1 MFEKEYVF
9 RRLTKKKRRKF
20 GGVSLQ
26 KTKTKTD
33 DTERMRK
40 KITNMDNKL
49 TITLDE
55 RVNIEMYTGKQSILL
70 FQD

>member
-1 MFEKEYVF
+1 MFEKGYVF